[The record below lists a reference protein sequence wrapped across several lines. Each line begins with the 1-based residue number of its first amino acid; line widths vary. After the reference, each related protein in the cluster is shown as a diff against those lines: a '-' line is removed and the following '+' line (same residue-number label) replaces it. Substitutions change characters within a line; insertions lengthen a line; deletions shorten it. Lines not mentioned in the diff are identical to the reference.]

1 MVFHP
6 PAWQC
11 VMRRGSPQRT
21 ALQTGRSHLARAGRA
36 RCEAEHGFPSGA
48 VLLDDLYSRLD
59 SARGAAARASLL
71 QELLAAAF
79 APFAAHLRA
88 WLYGAGAPYGAF
100 GAAPDALAA
109 SFFPAGTPASER
121 VRCLTASR
129 VQSGR
134 ELSCLAGMYYEAVPP
149 CARTALA
156 SLPADSATWREC
168 LSLGAPCPHSRR
180 CMLQKALTVGATDH
194 LRRVSCAQQ
203 PRHTLAAHTGNAGSC
218 SVRDLAME
226 Q

>member
-1 MVFHP
+1 
-6 PAWQC
+6 
-11 VMRRGSPQRT
+11 MRRGSPQRT
-21 ALQTGRSHLARAGRA
+21 ALQTGRSHLPRAGRA

-48 VLLDDLYSRLD
+48 VLLDDLYSQLD
-59 SARGAAARASLL
+59 SARGDAARAPLL

-134 ELSCLAGMYYEAVPP
+134 GCPAWPACTMRRSRPVQGQRSLPCPRTARRGGSASLLVPP
-149 CARTALA
+149 VLTAAAARYRPL
-156 SLPADSATWREC
+156 
-168 LSLGAPCPHSRR
+168 
-180 CMLQKALTVGATDH
+180 ALTVGATEH